1 MRRALHLPERSPG
14 AQTISMPSGKAKQS
28 RSDPGLNSRTFA
40 CRADD
45 SERARLITFSVPAM
59 ESLHQQLGS
68 ATMTIL
74 LVDRK
79 GLILSLVGSEAA
91 LLGPVSARVA
101 PPHVQRALRS
111 APAADGELADA
122 PIGNAADGHRQ
133 GGNQVVMGVT
143 TPILEPDGGTLCIL
157 DFRASPRDNLSH
169 ASALLRT
176 TASIIEHR
184 LIENDTRGFLLLRFH
199 TRAGVL
205 GSPIEAL
212 AIFDRDS
219 RLVAANRV
227 ANTLLSI
234 GDRRQVLRCL
244 DCFETPW
251 SGLVDHAELRITEP
265 FKLRDYHGKEFF
277 ACASLPHGP

>member
-1 MRRALHLPERSPG
+1 
-14 AQTISMPSGKAKQS
+14 MPSRKAKQS
-28 RSDPGLNSRTFA
+28 RSDPGLTSRTFA

-68 ATMTIL
+68 DTMTVL

-79 GLILSLVGSEAA
+79 GLILSLVGSDAT
-91 LLGPVSARVA
+91 LLGPVSAGVTS
-101 PPHVQRALRS
+101 PPARRALRN
-111 APAADGELADA
+111 APAAFGERADKPEA
-122 PIGNAADGHRQ
+122 SVGPGLRQ
-133 GGNQVVMGVT
+133 TDNQVVMGVT
-143 TPILEPDGGTLCIL
+143 TPILEPEGGTLCIL

-184 LIENDTRGFLLLRFH
+184 LIENDSRGFLLLRFH
-199 TRAGVL
+199 PRPGVL

-219 RLVAANRV
+219 RLLAANRV

-234 GDRRQVLRCL
+234 GDRRQMLRCL
-244 DCFETPW
+244 DCFDTPW
-251 SGLVDHAELRITEP
+251 SGLVDHAELRISEP
-265 FKLRDYHGKEFF
+265 FKLRGYDGKEFF